1 MCGVAS
7 VMLCRGRRRTR
18 KRRRRSIECGGGGGG
33 GGCALEDAPLP
44 KLSPTADLLHGGG
57 GKGVAVA
64 VHRKICRQ
72 RLTSFFL
79 LEGIAAEQLEPIYVV
94 SLTSF
99 TAVAT

>member
-44 KLSPTADLLHGGG
+44 KQSPTADLLHGGRG
-57 GKGVAVA
+57 VGVAVA

-72 RLTSFFL
+72 RLTSFVSARAL
-79 LEGIAAEQLEPIYVV
+79 LLNNLNQYDMHENSHP
-94 SLTSF
+94 
-99 TAVAT
+99 